1 MELLFLMFL
10 AHILGD
16 HPIYIL
22 YYLLVFAA
30 AMLMIAFTPRLF
42 KSALVNLPVSYIAGI
57 AIDTIYHTDI
67 TLHFNSWLWLYII
80 MTIGLWLILILL
92 DLKEIKAD
100 IAYSRE
106 LKRLRKMEAHPPAV
120 GFVAGQE
127 SKPQKKQP
135 RQLPVGFAPPGKGE
149 GYSATL
155 SEKAGKHK
163 RDDINCN
170 TKKY

>member
-1 MELLFLMFL
+1 MELLFLMLL

-16 HPIYIL
+16 HPVYIL
-22 YYLLVFAA
+22 YYVLGIVGLGLMMGFA
-30 AMLMIAFTPRLF
+30 PRLF
-42 KSALVNLPVSYIAGI
+42 KSLLINLPVSYVVGI

-67 TLHFNSWLWLYII
+67 TLHFNSWLWLYIA
-80 MTIGLWLILILL
+80 MTVFLWLLMILL

-120 GFVAGQE
+120 GFVAGKE

-155 SEKAGKHK
+155 SENAGKHK
-163 RDDINCN
+163 RNDINCN
-170 TKKY
+170 TRKY